1 MATTNDPGGSMRRI
15 ALLCL
20 ALIFALSVPSAWAQ
34 NPAPTPSS
42 VPTAV
47 PRGAI
52 IALPANNETVRGRV
66 RIFGSAWREN
76 FMRYEVYYILGS
88 QTVFMGGGSQPVIN
102 GVIYEWNTAGFK
114 DGTYGLLIRAVSL
127 DFNYSEARVNVRV
140 DNTTPPVT
148 PTLAATPTEGAT
160 ATPEP
165 TRTPFSVLPTVTPQR
180 TSTPT
185 PAPTAGGSTGILSGL
200 PTIDVDPMVCVRPL
214 ITGAGITAAFFG
226 LFALLAII
234 RRLLRG

>member
-1 MATTNDPGGSMRRI
+1 MRRLV
-15 ALLCL
+15 LLCL
-20 ALIFALSVPSAWAQ
+20 ALIFVFSVPSAWAQ
-34 NPAPTPSS
+34 TPAPTPSP

-66 RIFGSAWREN
+66 RIWGSAWVEN
-76 FMRYEVYYILGS
+76 FQRYEVYYILNS
-88 QTVFMGGGSQPVIN
+88 QTVYMAGGSQPVIN
-102 GVIYEWNTAGFK
+102 GLIYEWNTAGFK
-114 DGTYGLLIRAVSL
+114 DGPYGLLIRAVRL
-127 DFNYSEARVNVRV
+127 DGNYQEARVNVRV
-140 DNTTPPVT
+140 DNSTPPAT
-148 PTLAATPTEGAT
+148 PTPSASPTEGAT

-180 TSTPT
+180 TFTPT
-185 PAPTAGGSTGILSGL
+185 PTPTVGGTTDILSGL

-234 RRLLRG
+234 RKLLRG

>member
-1 MATTNDPGGSMRRI
+1 MAVTNNPGGSMRRI

-34 NPAPTPSS
+34 TPAPTPSP

-66 RIFGSAWREN
+66 RIFGSAWVES
-76 FMRYEVYYILGS
+76 FQRYEVYYVLGS
-88 QTVFMGGGSQPVIN
+88 QTVYMAGGSQPVIN
-102 GVIYEWNTAGFK
+102 GLIYEWNTAGFK
-114 DGTYGLLIRAVSL
+114 DGPYGLMIRAVRL
-127 DFNYSEARVNVRV
+127 DGNYSEVRVNVRV
-140 DNTTPPVT
+140 DNTST
-148 PTLAATPTEGAT
+148 PTPAAPTPTPTEGAT

-165 TRTPFSVLPTVTPQR
+165 TRTPFSVLPTVTPVR
-180 TSTPT
+180 TSTPSPT
-185 PAPTAGGSTGILSGL
+185 PTSGGSTGILSGL
-200 PTIDVDPMVCVRPL
+200 PSIDVDPMICVRPL
-214 ITGAGITAAFFG
+214 ATGAGITAAFFG
-226 LFALLAII
+226 VFALLAII

>member
-1 MATTNDPGGSMRRI
+1 MRRI

-20 ALIFALSVPSAWAQ
+20 ALNFALSVPSAWAQ
-34 NPAPTPSS
+34 NPAPTPSP

-47 PRGAI
+47 PRGVFI
-52 IALPANNETVRGRV
+52 SLPANNETVRGRV
-66 RIFGSAWREN
+66 RIFGSAWVEN
-76 FMRYEVYYILGS
+76 FQKYAVYYIIGS
-88 QTVFMGGGSQPVIN
+88 QPPVYMGGGSQPVIN
-102 GVIYEWNTAGFK
+102 GLLYEWNTAGFK
-114 DGTYGLLIRAVSL
+114 DGVYGLEVRAVQT
-127 DFNYSEARVNVRV
+127 DGNYPGAVRINVRV

-185 PAPTAGGSTGILSGL
+185 PAPTAGGTTGILSGL

>member
-1 MATTNDPGGSMRRI
+1 MRRI
-15 ALLCL
+15 VLLCL
-20 ALIFALSVPSAWAQ
+20 ALIFLCSVPSAWAQ
-34 NPAPTPSS
+34 NPAPTA

-66 RIFGSAWREN
+66 RIWGSAWVDN
-76 FMRYEVYYILGS
+76 FQRYEVYYILNS
-88 QTVFMGGGSQPVIN
+88 QTVYMGGGSQPVIN
-102 GVIYEWNTAGFK
+102 GLIYEWNTAGFK
-114 DGTYGLLIRAVSL
+114 DGPYGLMIRAVRL
-127 DFNYSEARVNVRV
+127 DGNYQEVRVNVRV
-140 DNTTPPVT
+140 DNTTPPAT
-148 PTLAATPTEGAT
+148 PTPAASPTEGAT

-165 TRTPFSVLPTVTPQR
+165 TRTPFSVLPTVTPPR

-185 PAPTAGGSTGILSGL
+185 STPTAGGTTGILSGL
-200 PTIDVDPMVCVRPL
+200 PTIDVDPMICIRPL

-226 LFALLAII
+226 LMALLAII